1 MALPSTIPY
10 LGIAWDDVI
19 FLLLAA
25 VMLGS
30 ALLVVLGRNIIRS
43 GLWMILAFATLA
55 GIYALLGAPVVA
67 GAQVLVYIGAISVL
81 ILFAIMLTQSK
92 AGPVKLVFHH
102 QAWAA
107 AILALFLVAIVTVVV
122 IATPWPTAPGP
133 VVAASPTIAHL
144 LFGAY
149 VLPFEV
155 VSVLLLAAVIG
166 GVFLAKRE
174 PEPLEDGLDQTNPP
188 AEPPLRLTGS
198 FGATGASMSG
208 YASHAPQGE
217 TVSQAAPS
225 SPPATA
231 GPT

>member
-1 MALPSTIPY
+1 VALPSTIPY

-19 FLLLAA
+19 FLVLAS

-43 GLWMILAFATLA
+43 GLWMILSFAALA
-55 GIYALLGAPVVA
+55 GIYVLLGAPLVA

-92 AGPVKLVFHH
+92 AGPASLVFHH

-107 AILALFLVAIVTVVV
+107 AILALFLVAIITVVV

-133 VVAASPTIAHL
+133 VVASSITIAHL
-144 LFGAY
+144 LFGTY

-174 PEPLEDGLDQTNPP
+174 DEPVTLGLDQTNPP
-188 AEPPLRLTGS
+188 AEPPLPVTRSL
-198 FGATGASMSG
+198 GATPAS
-208 YASHAPQGE
+208 
-217 TVSQAAPS
+217 VSNVVAR
-225 SPPATA
+225 PPEDRV
-231 GPT
+231 P